1 MNPFPI
7 PVRAA
12 PLLGPGSQPDED
24 AALDVMPLPRE
35 MHTFEMPPVP
45 QQAPPGTLEAAT
57 ELLAGLLRDLR
68 AWDFASGEDGPRVDL
83 RGLPAPVLDIVGQ
96 VLGEGEVSIR
106 VDGEQPLRIQETAFA
121 GLWRCCRLDA
131 RGVRLHDWIEAG
143 AVPGVVPEAA
153 RAGTAAGLAEAP
165 LPPGVMNAPAL
176 LAEIGA
182 RLSAPDRTAHA
193 HQLNLTLLPMAP
205 EDHVALEQALPVGP
219 VAIISRGFGNC
230 RVTSTGTRDVWR
242 VQYFN
247 NMNTLILNTLE
258 VVGIPEVVVASDDD
272 LEDTI
277 GRLAELVQWMDES
290 AQPPA
295 S

>member
-12 PLLGPGSQPDED
+12 PLLGPGSQPDEG

-57 ELLAGLLRDLR
+57 ELLAGLLRNLR

-83 RGLPAPVLDIVGQ
+83 CGLPAPVLDIVGQ

-165 LPPGVMNAPAL
+165 LPPGVMNAPASRCGPTTAAMPRCGRGCASTPGTAPATRRWSAAMRSRGMCRRVRSGGCSASGRRPSAL
-176 LAEIGA
+176 RCPACRLARRGWTAGATPGA
-182 RLSAPDRTAHA
+182 RTRT
-193 HQLNLTLLPMAP
+193 
-205 EDHVALEQALPVGP
+205 
-219 VAIISRGFGNC
+219 
-230 RVTSTGTRDVWR
+230 TSC
-242 VQYFN
+242 
-247 NMNTLILNTLE
+247 
-258 VVGIPEVVVASDDD
+258 
-272 LEDTI
+272 
-277 GRLAELVQWMDES
+277 
-290 AQPPA
+290 
-295 S
+295 